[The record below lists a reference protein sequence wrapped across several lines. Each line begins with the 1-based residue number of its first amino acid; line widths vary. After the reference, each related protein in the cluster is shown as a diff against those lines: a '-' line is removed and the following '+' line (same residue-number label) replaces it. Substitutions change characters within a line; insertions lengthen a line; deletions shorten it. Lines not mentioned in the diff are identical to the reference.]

1 MEAKKIDKPKA
12 KINPMK
18 LNINPPNKEI
28 KNTKIA
34 EILQL
39 LGIEEDSKDY
49 NNHMGMDNDPK
60 KNSWDKMDK
69 DDNSN
74 VKEKLLVK
82 ENVENSENE
91 SSNENSNDS
100 FEKILDNLSIA
111 EEKGKKVEI
120 NKENVN
126 IRDELNSINNDQIRN
141 TKIIPVSN
149 YIIKNID
156 KDGNCFYRTISYYYR
171 NSQED
176 YKEFREII
184 SSYIL
189 NNPDEY
195 IFAVTDEDIKVD
207 DNIDEIIKIQKKRDY
222 IIEYAKKAAIDGEW
236 AGNIEIA
243 TVCTLFNCNINMY
256 TINALGYTVYHKYNS
271 ENDNLNKE
279 KDTIEI
285 LYINDN
291 HFNLLIPN
299 NNKGKYSNN
308 VIQQNINMKDLNK
321 IILKD
326 KKKYNRK
333 INLNLKIDSS
343 SKNYVE
349 YPRNDLKNY
358 YNEIYQYLTD
368 KEILPKR
375 LEYSKNKNR
384 KTVEKKGVN
393 FENYVRKNIE
403 YLQNV
408 YNILI
413 IIKIN

>member
-1 MEAKKIDKPKA
+1 
-12 KINPMK
+12 
-18 LNINPPNKEI
+18 
-28 KNTKIA
+28 
-34 EILQL
+34 
-39 LGIEEDSKDY
+39 
-49 NNHMGMDNDPK
+49 
-60 KNSWDKMDK
+60 
-69 DDNSN
+69 
-74 VKEKLLVK
+74 
-82 ENVENSENE
+82 
-91 SSNENSNDS
+91 
-100 FEKILDNLSIA
+100 
-111 EEKGKKVEI
+111 
-120 NKENVN
+120 
-126 IRDELNSINNDQIRN
+126 
-141 TKIIPVSN
+141 
-149 YIIKNID
+149 
-156 KDGNCFYRTISYYYR
+156 
-171 NSQED
+171 
-176 YKEFREII
+176 
-184 SSYIL
+184 
-189 NNPDEY
+189 
-195 IFAVTDEDIKVD
+195 
-207 DNIDEIIKIQKKRDY
+207 
-222 IIEYAKKAAIDGEW
+222 
-236 AGNIEIA
+236 
-243 TVCTLFNCNINMY
+243 MY
-256 TINALGYTVYHKYNS
+256 TINALGYTIYHKYNS
-271 ENDNLNKE
+271 EIDNSNKE

-285 LYINDN
+285 LYINNN
-291 HFNLLIPN
+291 HFNLLLPN

-333 INLNLKIDSS
+333 INLNLTIDSS